1 MSHFARP
8 ARLVSGL
15 IALASLV
22 IVSAPSADAVTTPS
36 MADDGS
42 GGVVVT
48 YGASTATNSTQ
59 IEAFTSPHTCAQQNA
74 PSPDYK
80 IDSNPNLPAA
90 DRLAASPATIRAG
103 TNMLSFVSGAP
114 AYAPLPEG
122 SFTFCLYTLDLSN
135 GIQVTFVQQLAATVT
150 AEPTTTTTAAPS
162 TTTTAAVE
170 ESVVPTY
177 TG

>member
-22 IVSAPSADAVTTPS
+22 IVGAPSADAVTTPS

-59 IEAFTSPHTCAQQNA
+59 IEAFTSPHT
-74 PSPDYK
+74 
-80 IDSNPNLPAA
+80 
-90 DRLAASPATIRAG
+90 
-103 TNMLSFVSGAP
+103 
-114 AYAPLPEG
+114 
-122 SFTFCLYTLDLSN
+122 
-135 GIQVTFVQQLAATVT
+135 
-150 AEPTTTTTAAPS
+150 
-162 TTTTAAVE
+162 
-170 ESVVPTY
+170 
-177 TG
+177 